1 MYWKRCEHISCSYS
15 YCRYSDFAF
24 CLDTISAIP
33 TSFYHLIII
42 HSWHK
47 KYGYLLT
54 YYFQTHDKMHMN
66 YRKGYMIPCIEAHC
80 IRILSHTYCR
90 YTHISSF
97 KLFILFIP
105 GSEKI
110 MAVDIWNADHYQW
123 NKRMMYYQ
131 SSMLSIT
138 LIYFIIIKIPCP
150 NAYNTIIW

>member
-110 MAVDIWNADHYQW
+110 MAVDVWNANHYQL
-123 NKRMMYYQ
+123 NKKMMYYQ
-131 SSMLSIT
+131 
-138 LIYFIIIKIPCP
+138 
-150 NAYNTIIW
+150 